1 MSSAEKKLVRL
12 IDDDP
17 MVLKAMKSVLVEE
30 GFEVKT
36 YLTAEDFLTE
46 DANSILGC
54 LVLDLRMPN
63 INGLQLQKILKER
76 EFHHPDRKSVV

>member
-63 INGLQLQKILKER
+63 INGLQLQKIGFFSL
-76 EFHHPDRKSVV
+76 FPLAFRKFP

>member
-36 YLTAEDFLTE
+36 YLTAKDFLTE
-46 DANSILGC
+46 DANSILG
-54 LVLDLRMPN
+54 LSL
-63 INGLQLQKILKER
+63 IHI
-76 EFHHPDRKSVV
+76 

>member
-46 DANSILGC
+46 DAQIRRTILIKN
-54 LVLDLRMPN
+54 LNN
-63 INGLQLQKILKER
+63 ICEN
-76 EFHHPDRKSVV
+76 F

>member
-17 MVLKAMKSVLVEE
+17 MVLKAMKSDLVEE

-46 DANSILGC
+46 DAIQFLG
-54 LVLDLRMPN
+54 VW
-63 INGLQLQKILKER
+63 
-76 EFHHPDRKSVV
+76 F

>member
-46 DANSILGC
+46 DANSNSWVFGFRLE
-54 LVLDLRMPN
+54 N
-63 INGLQLQKILKER
+63 AEY
-76 EFHHPDRKSVV
+76 

>member
-46 DANSILGC
+46 ADSTH
-54 LVLDLRMPN
+54 D
-63 INGLQLQKILKER
+63 INK
-76 EFHHPDRKSVV
+76 KSE